1 MHVEH
6 IHRRET
12 FFHNDFLEAYYFSD
26 RLNHLRTYTPSISEV
41 KQAIQ
46 AKSNFSYAR
55 RKILVTDLCSKYQ
68 NARIDLPENSLVL
81 QNIKSLELENTFTI
95 TTGQQIHVGL
105 GPMYVLYKIMD
116 VLAIA
121 SECQKMYPT
130 YNFIPVFWMATEDH
144 DLQEIQS
151 VNIYNQSFTWDTT
164 QTGAVGRMKT
174 AGISELFD
182 ELKAKMNLSEAQLR
196 FIESSQS
203 AYSQS
208 VNLSSAFRTL
218 LHAYFSDNGLV
229 IIDADSENLKKE
241 FIPVLKDELRGLNY
255 ESLLNSAQA
264 LEKEGFQRQ
273 LVIRECN
280 LFKLSQDKREKH
292 QVMNDED
299 DILHQYVIEN
309 AINLSPNAAL
319 RPLYQEW
326 ILPNIVYVGGSS
338 EVNYWTQLKGLFD
351 NYDMPVP
358 VLHLRT
364 SNIIISEHVL
374 HENGD
379 IDARDFFQSDQAFIS
394 VVNKEQNKLFQTI
407 RENFDD
413 LKNRLY
419 THHNLIEKN
428 AKGFNLDAKVS
439 KMIEKLDEMNELT
452 EKQLVSQSLMNPIL
466 NKLLKTKKKYFNSAE
481 VQERTEDV
489 ITYVHIFE
497 NNIPQLKPHFGLTK
511 FQEIGIIKT

>member
-1 MHVEH
+1 
-6 IHRRET
+6 
-12 FFHNDFLEAYYFSD
+12 
-26 RLNHLRTYTPSISEV
+26 
-41 KQAIQ
+41 
-46 AKSNFSYAR
+46 
-55 RKILVTDLCSKYQ
+55 
-68 NARIDLPENSLVL
+68 
-81 QNIKSLELENTFTI
+81 
-95 TTGQQIHVGL
+95 
-105 GPMYVLYKIMD
+105 
-116 VLAIA
+116 
-121 SECQKMYPT
+121 
-130 YNFIPVFWMATEDH
+130 
-144 DLQEIQS
+144 
-151 VNIYNQSFTWDTT
+151 
-164 QTGAVGRMKT
+164 
-174 AGISELFD
+174 
-182 ELKAKMNLSEAQLR
+182 
-196 FIESSQS
+196 
-203 AYSQS
+203 
-208 VNLSSAFRTL
+208 
-218 LHAYFSDNGLV
+218 LV

-264 LEKEGFQRQ
+264 LEKEGFQRH

-394 VVNKEQNKLFQTI
+394 VVNEEQNKLFQTI

-419 THHNLIEKN
+419 THQNLIEKN